1 MKRANGTG
9 SVVKLPGSRR
19 RPWAVKIP
27 YHTQRGRVRQRYLS
41 YHERASE
48 AQAAL
53 DEWCRT
59 HTAPET
65 EVSGYTLQQVYDLWS
80 AREYPRLGKS
90 SVMSHKAAWN
100 RVSVLASKKMRR
112 ITIDDL
118 QGIIDQDERD
128 GLSQSSINNDKLL
141 MAALFRCA
149 MERDI
154 ILKDYSQFVRLPSVG
169 TKYEKGVL
177 TDLQLK
183 QLEQLADA
191 GNLWAGS
198 VLILCYTG
206 FRITELLTLT
216 RFSYHTDGDYL
227 QGGVKTAAGRDRII
241 PVHPKIKPYLSAWL
255 SRGGDYIICKE
266 NGAPVRAP
274 VYRAQFRE
282 LMEQI
287 GVAGATPHWCRHTFA
302 TRLHQAGADELA
314 IKRMMGHS
322 DKDITEHYTHVDLD
336 YLRKELCK
344 VA

>member
-9 SVVKLPGSRR
+9 SIVKLPGSRR

-27 YHTQRGRVRQRYLS
+27 YHTQRGRVRQHYLS

-59 HTAPET
+59 HTVPET

-154 ILKDYSQFVRLPSVG
+154 ILKDYSRFVRLPSVG
-169 TKYEKGVL
+169 TKYEKGAL

-206 FRITELLTLT
+206 FRITELLSLT
-216 RFSYHTDGDYL
+216 RFSYHADGDYL